1 MTYKCALILR
11 ELSVPCS
18 EAERYGSTQSK
29 SSAKLWERFN
39 YLDGHMPKPIAD
51 RIAALK
57 EQKEQLNVRL
67 NTLEAKAKAEER
79 KRETRR
85 KIIVGGV
92 VLAAI
97 KADPSLAGTIK
108 RLVRIGVTKDN
119 DKDVLRDFFA

>member
-1 MTYKCALILR
+1 
-11 ELSVPCS
+11 
-18 EAERYGSTQSK
+18 
-29 SSAKLWERFN
+29 
-39 YLDGHMPKPIAD
+39 MPKPLAD

-57 EQKEQLNVRL
+57 EQKEQLNARL
-67 NTLEAKAKAEER
+67 NTLEAKAKTEER

-92 VLAAI
+92 VLAAM